1 MIQSIHFEVLVVRVS
16 SIMLESIPGV
26 DETVVADEPPALERV
41 ISEGWLLT
49 GRFLKLSPP
58 APLSLFRGLLWKSS
72 DRPS

>member
-1 MIQSIHFEVLVVRVS
+1 
-16 SIMLESIPGV
+16 MLESIPGV

-41 ISEGWLLT
+41 IISEGWVLT